1 MKTQP
6 WKVMTTVAL
15 ASSLL
20 LTSACSNEKTTA
32 KEDTK
37 AETKTETRTEKS
49 NVSVPVTDY
58 TFDTAG
64 NMFAYAEFELSGEPL
79 VEGMGLDLDVLD
91 VRKLDQPSKFD
102 YTAGVESYEY
112 SEEAMYEVTEKSGL
126 GLHLIHGP
134 AVAELAKK
142 TGKDTPTVLGER
154 FYELADSVGYPK
166 DELFMNMFPTLIEY
180 SSGDPHYIQKVDTN
194 VYAQNDDDSYVPIYQ
209 VDFKTLRWD
218 RAKMDKKLNP
228 SAYGATFLKQALW
241 AGDFMGG
248 LHKVDS
254 DEELEAASPKDDDD
268 ANIALGVSSAD
279 GMQGA
284 ILTEQIWN
292 KLNFIR
298 DGLFYDAAG
307 KQLTAG
313 TGSRYNPTNG
323 LVYLPH
329 EIEVIED
336 GNEQVPNAKQLAVKD
351 TRSMLQDQW
360 LMLWPASE
368 FYGMT
373 DQRPENKAQNSAFL
387 AVFDGKPFPSAAK
400 ENVDS
405 SAANDVKASDP
416 YSVNRDVLLQVFK
429 NIDAMHFNNEAGAFI
444 DEHDGKSQGTHV
456 DTFQA
461 GYTTEAL
468 RMFQR
473 AIDGLPV
480 GYANGEDAKGLG
492 TEEGKRALA
501 MIQKQADFI
510 LNELIR
516 EDGLV
521 ANGYTIGKGQDDSE
535 PTLDAQLGAIRGL
548 TAAFLATKEMKYRD
562 AARELYQA
570 MDEKMLDKE
579 TNLYYTSKDEMKYN
593 PMTAGALSAVFR
605 IALNN
610 LYNADGDQDTLST
623 LDRETII
630 SRYEAFYDTVIDGP
644 SLQEGMQASEFWDT
658 GDAYIDGKKLGN
670 TDKDTVPQ
678 VQAGH
683 GKYGI
688 APVLVNVEVKKP

>member
-1 MKTQP
+1 MNTKP
-6 WKVMTTVAL
+6 WKAMTTVAL

-32 KEDTK
+32 KEETK
-37 AETKTETRTEKS
+37 AEKS
-49 NVSVPVTDY
+49 SLAVPVADY
-58 TFDTAG
+58 KFDTAG

-79 VEGMGLDLDVLD
+79 VEGLGLDLDVLD
-91 VRKLDQPSKFD
+91 VRKLDKPSKFD

-112 SEEAMYEVTEKSGL
+112 SEEGMYEVTEKSGL

-134 AVAELAKK
+134 AVGELAKK
-142 TGKDTPTVLGER
+142 TGKDAPTVLGER

-166 DELFMNMFPTLIEY
+166 DELFRNMFPTLIEY
-180 SSGDPHYIQKVDTN
+180 SSGDPHYTQKIDTG
-194 VYAQNDDDSYVPIYQ
+194 VYAKNDDGSYVPIYQ

-218 RAKMDKKLNP
+218 RGKMDKVLNP

-254 DEELEAASPKDDDD
+254 DEELEATSSKDDDD

-292 KLNFIR
+292 KLNYIR

-313 TGSRYNPTNG
+313 TGSKYDPANG

-329 EIEVIED
+329 EIEVTED
-336 GNEQVPNAKQLAVKD
+336 GNEQAPSAKQLAVKD
-351 TRSMLQDQW
+351 ARSMLQDQW

-373 DQRPENKAQNSAFL
+373 DQRPENKAQNPAFL

-400 ENVDS
+400 ENVDGS
-405 SAANDVKASDP
+405 IVNDVKSSDP

-429 NIDAMHFNNEAGAFI
+429 NIDEMHFNNEAGAFI
-444 DEHDGKSQGTHV
+444 DEHDGKAPGTHV

-480 GYANGEDAKGLG
+480 GYASGEDAKGLG
-492 TEEGKRALA
+492 TEEGKRALE

-510 LNELIR
+510 LNELKR

-548 TAAFLATKEMKYRD
+548 TAAFLATKETKYRD
-562 AARELYQA
+562 AARQLYQA

-579 TNLYYTSKDEMKYN
+579 MNLYYTSKDEMKYT

-610 LYNADGDQDTLST
+610 LYNADGDQDTLSA

-630 SRYEAFYDTVIDGP
+630 SRYVAFYDTVIDGP
-644 SLQEGMQASEFWDT
+644 SLKEGMQASEFWDT

-670 TDKDTVPQ
+670 TDKDNVPQ

>member
-1 MKTQP
+1 MKAQP

-15 ASSLL
+15 ASSLF

-32 KEDTK
+32 NE
-37 AETKTETRTEKS
+37 ETKDEKDK
-49 NVSVPVTDY
+49 VSVPVTDY

-79 VEGMGLDLDVLD
+79 VEGLGLDLDVLD
-91 VRKLDQPSKFD
+91 VRKLDEPSKFD

-112 SEEAMYEVTEKSGL
+112 SEEGMYEVTEKSGL

-134 AVAELAKK
+134 AVAGLAKK
-142 TGKDTPTVLGER
+142 TGKDAPTVLGER

-166 DELFMNMFPTLIEY
+166 DELFMNMYPTLIEY
-180 SSGDPHYIQKVDTN
+180 ASGDPHYIQKVDTSP
-194 VYAQNDDDSYVPIYQ
+194 YAKNDDGSYVPVYQ

-218 RAKMDKKLNP
+218 RGKMKKTLNP
-228 SAYGATFLKQALW
+228 SAYGAAFLKQALW
-241 AGDFMGG
+241 TGDFLGG

-254 DEELEAASPKDDDD
+254 DEEIEAATPKDDDD
-268 ANIALGVSSAD
+268 ENIALGVSSAD

-292 KLNFIR
+292 KLNYIR
-298 DGLFYDAAG
+298 DGLFYDANS

-313 TGSRYNPTNG
+313 AGSKYNPADG
-323 LVYLPH
+323 FVYLPH
-329 EIEVIED
+329 AIEVTEG
-336 GNEQVPNAKQLAVKD
+336 GNEQAPNAKQLVVKD
-351 TRSMLQDQW
+351 ARSLLQDQW

-373 DQRPENKAQNSAFL
+373 DQRPENQAQNPAFL
-387 AVFDGKPFPSAAK
+387 AVFDGKPFPAATK
-400 ENVDS
+400 ENTDAS
-405 SAANDVKASDP
+405 TANDVKSSDP

-429 NIDAMHFNNEAGAFI
+429 NIDAMHFNNEAGAFVS
-444 DEHDGKSQGTHV
+444 ENDGKTQGNYV

-461 GYTTEAL
+461 GYTVEAL

-480 GYANGEDAKGLG
+480 GYASGEAAQGLG
-492 TEEGKRALA
+492 TEEGKRALE
-501 MIQKQADFI
+501 MIQQQADFI
-510 LNELIR
+510 LKELKR

-535 PTLDAQLGAIRGL
+535 PALDAQLGAIRGL
-548 TAAFLATKEMKYRD
+548 TAAFLATKDTKYRD
-562 AARELYQA
+562 AARELYQT
-570 MDEKMLDKE
+570 MDENMLDRE

-610 LYNADGDQDTLST
+610 LYNTDGDTNALSA

-630 SRYEAFYDTVIDGP
+630 SRYTAFYDTVIDGP
-644 SLQEGMQASEFWDT
+644 SLKEGMQASEFWDT
-658 GDAYIDGKKLGN
+658 GDAYIEGKKLGN
-670 TDKDTVPQ
+670 TDKDNVPQ

-688 APVLVNVEVKKP
+688 APVLVEVEVKKP

>member
-1 MKTQP
+1 MQTKP

-15 ASSLL
+15 ASSLF
-20 LTSACSNEKTTA
+20 LTSACSNEKA
-32 KEDTK
+32 SKKE
-37 AETKTETRTEKS
+37 ETKTEEAKAEKG
-49 NVSVPVTDY
+49 NVTVPVTDY

-79 VEGMGLDLDVLD
+79 VEGLGLDLDVLD
-91 VRKLDQPSKFD
+91 VRKLDQPAKFD

-112 SEEAMYEVTEKSGL
+112 SEEGMYEVTEKSGL

-142 TGKDTPTVLGER
+142 SGKDTPTVLGER
-154 FYELADSVGYPK
+154 FYELADSVGYPRE
-166 DELFMNMFPTLIEY
+166 ELFSNMYPTLIEY
-180 SSGDPHYIQKVDTN
+180 TSGDPHYMQKVDTS
-194 VYAQNDDDSYVPIYQ
+194 VYAKNDDDSYVPMYQ

-218 RAKMDKKLNP
+218 RSKMEQTLNP

-241 AGDFMGG
+241 AGDFLGG

-254 DEELEAASPKDDDD
+254 DEELEAASPRDDDD
-268 ANIALGVSSAD
+268 ENIALGVSSAD

-292 KLNFIR
+292 KLNYIR
-298 DGLFYDAAG
+298 NGLFYDANG
-307 KQLTAG
+307 KKLTAG
-313 TGSRYNPTNG
+313 AGSKYDPANG
-323 LVYLPH
+323 FVYLPH
-329 EIEVIED
+329 KIEVGED
-336 GNEQVPNAKQLAVKD
+336 GNEQAPNAKQLTVKD
-351 TRSMLQDQW
+351 TRSVLQDQW

-373 DQRPENKAQNSAFL
+373 DQRPENKAQNPAFL
-387 AVFDGKPFPSAAK
+387 AAFDGKPFPSAPK
-400 ENVDS
+400 ENVDRT
-405 SAANDVKASDP
+405 AHNDVTSSDP

-429 NIDAMHFNNEAGAFI
+429 NIDAMHFNEETGTFVNEN
-444 DEHDGKSQGTHV
+444 DGTAQGDYA

-468 RMFQR
+468 RLFQR

-480 GYANGEDAKGLG
+480 GYASGEAAEGLG
-492 TEEGKRALA
+492 TEEGKRALE

-510 LNELIR
+510 LMELKR

-521 ANGYTIGKGQDDSE
+521 ANGYTIGKGQDEDE
-535 PTLDAQLGAIRGL
+535 PTLNAQLGAIRGL
-548 TAAFLATKEMKYRD
+548 TAAFLATKDTKYRD

-570 MDEKMLDKE
+570 MDENMLDEE
-579 TNLYYTSKDEMKYN
+579 TNIYYTSKEKMAYN

-605 IALNN
+605 IGLNN
-610 LYNADGDQDTLST
+610 LYNTDGDAKELSA

-630 SRYEAFYDTVIDGP
+630 SRYTAFYDTVIDGP
-644 SLQEGMQASEFWDT
+644 SLEEGMQASEFWDT
-658 GDAYIDGKKLGN
+658 GDAYIEGDKSGN

-683 GKYGI
+683 GENGI
-688 APVLVNVEVKKP
+688 SPILVEVEVQKQ

>member
-20 LTSACSNEKTTA
+20 LTSACSNEKA
-32 KEDTK
+32 SKKE
-37 AETKTETRTEKS
+37 ETKTEEAKAEKS
-49 NVSVPVTDY
+49 SVAVPVTDY

-79 VEGMGLDLDVLD
+79 VEGLGLDLDVLD
-91 VRKLDQPSKFD
+91 VRKLDQPAKFD

-112 SEEAMYEVTEKSGL
+112 SEEGMYEVTEKSGL

-142 TGKDTPTVLGER
+142 SGKDAPTVLGER

-166 DELFMNMFPTLIEY
+166 DELFSNMYPTLIEY
-180 SSGDPHYIQKVDTN
+180 TSGDPHYTQKVDTGI
-194 VYAQNDDDSYVPIYQ
+194 YAKNDDDSYVPVYQ

-218 RAKMDKKLNP
+218 RSKMEKTLNP
-228 SAYGATFLKQALW
+228 SAYGAAFLKQALW
-241 AGDFMGG
+241 AGDFLGG

-254 DEELEAASPKDDDD
+254 DEELEASSSKDDDD
-268 ANIALGVSSAD
+268 ENIALGVSSAD

-292 KLNFIR
+292 KLNYIR
-298 DGLFYDAAG
+298 SSLFYDANG
-307 KQLTAG
+307 KKLTAG
-313 TGSRYNPTNG
+313 AGSKYDPANG
-323 LVYLPH
+323 FVYLPH
-329 EIEVIED
+329 KIEVEED
-336 GNEQVPNAKQLAVKD
+336 GNEQAPNAKQLTVKD
-351 TRSMLQDQW
+351 TRSVLQDQW

-373 DQRPENKAQNSAFL
+373 DQRPENKAQNPAFL
-387 AVFDGKPFPSAAK
+387 AVFDGKPFPNAPK

-405 SAANDVKASDP
+405 TTDNDVTSSDP

-429 NIDAMHFNNEAGAFI
+429 NIDAMHFNEETGAFVN
-444 DEHDGKSQGTHV
+444 ENDGTAQGDYV

-461 GYTTEAL
+461 GYTAESL

-480 GYANGEDAKGLG
+480 GYASGEAAEGLG
-492 TEEGKRALA
+492 TEEGKRALE
-501 MIQKQADFI
+501 MIRKQADFI
-510 LNELIR
+510 LAELKR

-521 ANGYTIGKGQDDSE
+521 ANGYTIGKGQDESE
-535 PTLDAQLGAIRGL
+535 PTLNAQLGAIRGL
-548 TAAFLATKEMKYRD
+548 NAAFLATKDTKYRD

-579 TNLYYTSKDEMKYN
+579 TNIYYTSKGEMAYN

-605 IALNN
+605 IGLNN
-610 LYNADGDQDTLST
+610 LYNTDGDATALSA

-630 SRYEAFYDTVIDGP
+630 SRYTAFYDTVIDGP
-644 SLQEGMQASEFWDT
+644 SLEEGMQASEFWDT
-658 GDAYIDGKKLGN
+658 GDAYIEGDKSGN
-670 TDKDTVPQ
+670 TDKDNVPQ

-683 GKYGI
+683 GKNGI
-688 APVLVNVEVKKP
+688 APVLVDVEVKKQ